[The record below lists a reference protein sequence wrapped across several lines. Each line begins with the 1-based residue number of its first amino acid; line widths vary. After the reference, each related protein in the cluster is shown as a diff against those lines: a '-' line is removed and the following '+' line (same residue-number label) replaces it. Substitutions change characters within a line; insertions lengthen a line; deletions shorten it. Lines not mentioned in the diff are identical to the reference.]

1 MKKVAA
7 VLLHPVTLAVLGL
20 LALSAIVWWVGPIIA
35 FGSARPFES
44 ALVRLLIILAM
55 VLLLVAR
62 IAYVA
67 WRRKR
72 TNAALVAGM
81 TGGPSASDREVA
93 TLNERFTQA
102 LDVLKTTGKQSF
114 FSRGQYL
121 YELPW
126 YVFIGAP
133 GSGKTTALTN
143 AGLNFPLAE
152 KLGQASV
159 KGVGGTRN
167 CDWWFTDQA
176 VLVDTAGRYT
186 TQESDT
192 KVDSAAWDGFLALLK
207 KNRPRQPINGVLL
220 TINIQDL
227 LQQGTHERQE
237 HAAKL
242 RARLQELHGKLGVRA
257 PVYVLITKS
266 DLIAGFN
273 ETFGELGKE
282 ERDQV
287 WGFSLPYDAS
297 ADPSAAPP
305 SQDNP
310 LGHFAA
316 EFAALEQRLRDRLL
330 DRMEAERDV
339 LKRAAIFAFPQ
350 EFASLKPVLSGFLEQ
365 VFTGGGK
372 FEERALL
379 RGVYFTSGTQEGTP
393 IDRVMGTL
401 ARTFG
406 VERKVASLTGGRG
419 KSFFLHRLLGD
430 VIFNEAGLVGV
441 NAAVER
447 RRRQM
452 RLATLAGIGVLATVL
467 IVGWAVSYVRNQA
480 YIAEI
485 DAKLP
490 DLRKAVEAIPPATTG
505 DVTPLPGV
513 LTLVRDAAH
522 PAGFDIDHPPLLN
535 SFGLYQ
541 GDKLDAG
548 AELGYDHLLDHAL
561 LPRIARRLEER
572 LRTANKDNL
581 EYAYEAL
588 KSYLMLYTPDK
599 LDPDALKA
607 WISLDWDANLGSA
620 ISPEQRAAL
629 NADLD
634 AAFAQGAPH
643 PSVPLDQQ
651 LVASV
656 RDMLAA
662 YPLEYRV
669 YSRIKRQNQGADL
682 PDFSVVGA
690 AGPNATQVF
699 ERASGQPLTK
709 GIPGIFTREGYRK
722 AFQKSVEKATLQLA
736 TEEGW
741 VLGVKTDPGQ
751 LRDAALSGDLANRVR
766 RLYLQDYIKVW
777 DQYLADVRLVRLG
790 GLDRSINV
798 ARVLSAPDSPLAA
811 YLRAV
816 ARETTLVPPANTT
829 DALGAGAKAALA
841 KADAAKQ
848 ELAALA
854 GAEPTP
860 TGGDANQ
867 PIEKMV
873 DDHFADLHNLVQG
886 QPAPL
891 DGVLKMFNDV
901 YVQLSAIDAAQKSK
915 SPPPPGDGGA
925 AIKAA
930 AGQQPEPIR
939 SMLENLSDAG
949 ASQSRLATT
958 ASLTT
963 DLKPITD
970 FCNRAVAGRYPF
982 SPSSR
987 ADVLPEDFGQLFGPG
1002 GMLDTFFQNKLQN
1015 LADTGTNPWSLKP
1028 LPDGTR
1034 PPSPP
1039 ALAEFQRA
1047 ARIREVF
1054 FRSGA
1059 HTPAFRM
1066 DIKGLEFA
1074 DGLTQVTFDIDG
1086 QQLNIVK
1093 GSSTPITVQWPS
1105 QRLASQ
1111 VRITTTPAAGAGLSA
1126 EGPWALFRLFDRF
1139 EVQPTQQPERF
1150 IVLINVDGKRAR
1162 LEVTASSVFNPFRLK
1177 EMQQFRCPGAF

>member
-1 MKKVAA
+1 MKKFWSF
-7 VLLHPVTLAVLGL
+7 LLHPITLAVLGL
-20 LALSAIVWWVGPIIA
+20 LAISAIVWWVGPIIA

-44 ALVRLLIILAM
+44 VGVRVVIIA
-55 VLLLVAR
+55 VLLLLVVAR
-62 IAYVA
+62 FAYAA
-67 WRRKR
+67 WKRKR

-167 CDWWFTDQA
+167 CDWWFTDEA

-186 TQESDT
+186 TQESDS

-242 RARLQELHGKLGVRA
+242 RARLQELHAKLGVRA
-257 PVYVLITKS
+257 PVYVLITKA

-273 ETFGELGKE
+273 ETFGELGKD

-287 WGFSLPYDAS
+287 WGFSLPYEPAN
-297 ADPSAAPP
+297 AD
-305 SQDNP
+305 DP
-310 LGHFAA
+310 LRLFNA
-316 EFAALEQRLRDRLL
+316 EYAALEQRLRDRLL

-339 LKRAAIFAFPQ
+339 QKRAAIFAFPQ

-365 VFTGGGK
+365 VFAGGGK

-379 RGVYFTSGTQEGTP
+379 RGIYFTSGTQEGTP

-406 VERKVASLTGGRG
+406 VERKVASLGGGRG
-419 KSFFLHRLLGD
+419 KSFFLHRLLRD
-430 VIFNEAGLVGV
+430 VVFNEAGLAGV

-447 RRRQM
+447 RRRQL
-452 RLATLAGIGVLATVL
+452 RLAALAAIGVVSTILL
-467 IVGWAVSYVRNQA
+467 VGWAVSYVRNQA

-485 DAKLP
+485 EAKVP
-490 DLRKAVEAIPPATTG
+490 DLRRAVDNIPPATTG

-513 LTLVRDAAH
+513 LAQVRDAAH
-522 PAGFDIDHPPLLN
+522 PAGFDFDHPPLLN
-535 SFGLYQ
+535 GFGLYQ
-541 GDKLDAG
+541 GEKLDAG

-561 LPRIARRLEER
+561 LPRISRRLEER
-572 LRTANKDNL
+572 LRAANKDNL

-599 LDPDALKA
+599 LDADALKA
-607 WISLDWDANLGSA
+607 WISLDWDANLGNA
-620 ISPEQRAAL
+620 MAPEQRAAL
-629 NADLD
+629 NTHLD

-643 PSVPLDQQ
+643 PTVPMDAQ

-669 YSRIKRQNQGADL
+669 YSRLKRQNAGANV
-682 PDFSVVGA
+682 PEFSVAGA
-690 AGPNATQVF
+690 AGPNAAQVF
-699 ERASGQPLTK
+699 ERASGQPITK
-709 GIPGIFTREGYRK
+709 GIPGIFTRDGYQK
-722 AFQKSVEKATLQLA
+722 AFQSSVEKAALQLA
-736 TEEGW
+736 TEEDW
-741 VLGVKTDPGQ
+741 VLGLKTDPAK
-751 LRDAALSGDLANRVR
+751 LRDVALSGELPNRVR

-777 DQYLADVRLVRLG
+777 DQYLADVRLVKLG
-790 GLDRSINV
+790 GLDRSIQV
-798 ARVLSAPDSPLAA
+798 SRVLSAPDSPLAA

-816 ARETTLVPPANTT
+816 DRETTLVPPA
-829 DALGAGAKAALA
+829 APAGGLADSAKAALA

-848 ELAALA
+848 ELAALS
-854 GAEPTP
+854 GAQPTP
-860 TGGDANQ
+860 TGDAANG

-873 DDHFADLHNLVQG
+873 DDHFAAIHRMVQG
-886 QPAPL
+886 QPAPI
-891 DGVLKMFNDV
+891 DDVIKMFNEV

-915 SPPPPGDGGA
+915 SPPPPGGGA
-925 AIKAA
+925 ERIKAA
-930 AGQQPEPIR
+930 AGQQPEPIK
-939 SMLENLSDAG
+939 SMLEALSDAG
-949 ASQSRLATT
+949 ASQNRKAITEN
-958 ASLTT
+958 LTT

-970 FCNRAVAGRYPF
+970 FCSRAIAGRYPI

-1002 GMLDTFFQNKLQN
+1002 GMLDVFFTSKLQD

-1034 PPSPP
+1034 PPAPP
-1039 ALAEFQRA
+1039 ALADFQRA

-1059 HTPAFRM
+1059 RTPAFRM
-1066 DIKGLEFA
+1066 DIRGLEFA

-1086 QQLNIVK
+1086 QQMNLVK
-1093 GSSTPITVQWPS
+1093 GNNTPISVQWPS

-1111 VRITTTPAAGAGLSA
+1111 VKITTQPAVGAGLSA
-1126 EGPWALFRLFDRF
+1126 DGPWALFRLFDRF
-1139 EVQPTQQPERF
+1139 EVQPTQQPEKF

>member
-7 VLLHPVTLAVLGL
+7 VLLHPITLAVLGL
-20 LALSAIVWWVGPIIA
+20 LAVSAIVWWVGPIIA
-35 FGSARPFES
+35 FGHARPFES
-44 ALVRLLIILAM
+44 ALVRLLIIAAM
-55 VLLLVAR
+55 VLLLAAR
-62 IAYVA
+62 IGYLA
-67 WRRKR
+67 WKRKR

-102 LDVLKTTGKQSF
+102 LDVLKGTGMQSF
-114 FSRGQYL
+114 FARGQYL

-133 GSGKTTALTN
+133 GSGKTTALLN

-152 KLGQASV
+152 KLGQASI

-167 CDWWFTDQA
+167 CDWWFTDGA

-227 LQQGTHERQE
+227 LQQGQHERQE

-242 RARLQELHGKLGVRA
+242 RARLQELSGKLGVRA

-287 WGFSLPYDAS
+287 WGFSLAYDPTS
-297 ADPSAAPP
+297 T
-305 SQDNP
+305 DNP
-310 LGHFAA
+310 LRAFDA
-316 EFAALEQRLRDRLL
+316 EYHALEQRLRDRLL

-365 VFTGGGK
+365 VFVGGGK
-372 FEERALL
+372 FEEQPLL
-379 RGVYFTSGTQEGTP
+379 RGIYFSSGTQEGTP

-406 VERKVASLTGGRG
+406 VERKVASLAGGRG
-419 KSFFLHRLLGD
+419 KSFFLHRLLQD
-430 VIFNEAGLVGV
+430 VVFTEAGLVGV

-447 RRRQM
+447 RRRQL
-452 RLATLAGIGVLATVL
+452 RLAALAAIGVLSTVL
-467 IVGWAVSYVRNQA
+467 VVGWAVSYVRNKA
-480 YIAEI
+480 YVAEI
-485 DAKLP
+485 EAKLP
-490 DLRKAVEAIPPATTG
+490 ELRKAVDNIPPATTG
-505 DVTPLPGV
+505 DVTPLPSV
-513 LTLVRDAAH
+513 LAVVRDAAH
-522 PAGFDIDHPPLLN
+522 PAGFDLDHAPLLN
-535 SFGLYQ
+535 SFGLFQ

-548 AELGYDHLLDHAL
+548 AGLGYDHLLDHAL
-561 LPRIARRLEER
+561 LPRIAKRLEER
-572 LRTANKDNL
+572 LRAANKDNL
-581 EYAYEAL
+581 EFAYEAL

-599 LDPDALKA
+599 LDADALKA
-607 WISLDWDANLGSA
+607 WISLDWDANLGAA

-629 NADLD
+629 NAHLD

-643 PSVPLDQQ
+643 PTVPLDQQ

-669 YSRIKRQNQGADL
+669 YSRIKRQNAGADV
-682 PDFSVVGA
+682 PEFSVAGA
-690 AGPNATQVF
+690 AGPSAAQVF

-709 GIPGIFTREGYRK
+709 GIPGIFTRDGYRK
-722 AFQKSVEKATLQLA
+722 AFQSSVEKATLQLA

-741 VLGVKTDPGQ
+741 VLGLKTDAAK
-751 LRDAALSGDLANRVR
+751 LRDVALSGELPNRVR

-777 DQYLADVRLVRLG
+777 DAYLADVRLVKLG
-790 GLDRSINV
+790 GLDRSIQV
-798 ARVLSAPDSPLAA
+798 SRVLSAADSPLAA

-816 ARETTLVPPANTT
+816 DRETTLVPPATPAGGVT
-829 DALGAGAKAALA
+829 AGAQAALD
-841 KADAAKQ
+841 KANAAKQ

-854 GAEPTP
+854 GAQPQP
-860 TGGDANQ
+860 TGDAAAG

-873 DDHFADLHNLVQG
+873 DDHFASIHRLVQG
-886 QPAPL
+886 QPAPI
-891 DGVLKMFNDV
+891 DDVLKMFNEV

-915 SPPPPGDGGA
+915 SPPPPGGGAA

-930 AGQQPEPIR
+930 AGQQPEPIKT
-939 SMLENLSDAG
+939 MLENLADAG
-949 ASQSRLATT
+949 ASQSRKAVTEN
-958 ASLTT
+958 LTT

-970 FCNRAVAGRYPF
+970 FCNRAVAGRYPL

-1002 GMLDTFFQNKLQN
+1002 GMLDAFFTSKLQD

-1028 LPDGTR
+1028 LPDGSR

-1047 ARIREVF
+1047 ARIKEVF

-1059 HTPAFRM
+1059 RTPAFRM
-1066 DIKGLEFA
+1066 DIKGIEFA
-1074 DGLTQVTFDIDG
+1074 DGLTQVNFEIDG
-1086 QQLNIVK
+1086 QLMSLNK
-1093 GSSTPITVQWPS
+1093 GNNTPISVQWPS

-1111 VRITTTPAAGAGLSA
+1111 VKITTQPAVGAGLAA